1 MKKVNIDSDDKKE
14 KKICITETVHNIS
27 FNVYRKQ
34 YYHCSEVD
42 DVIDELLDIIN
53 TLNQEKKEI
62 DQKLREYE
70 ANIAGIL
77 LDCQKIKNE
86 CLSEKKTDE

>member
-27 FNVYRKQ
+27 FKVYRKQ

-86 CLSEKKTDE
+86 CLSEKKPDE